1 MIGSNQ
7 GLPVM
12 SESRQVSVLEATRQL
27 TRLKRAGLTGAFGF
41 VLASASSY
49 IAFRGFMTLALALFA
64 AGVLLMCLALWVSF
78 RTVKC
83 PKCGDRWLQTAMRL
97 QGSGNWLFWLLSID
111 SCPRCGE
118 TAAALRD
125 GRETGS

>member
-1 MIGSNQ
+1 
-7 GLPVM
+7 M

-27 TRLKRAGLTGAFGF
+27 SRLKRAGLTGAFGF

-49 IAFRGFMTLALALFA
+49 IAFRGYMEFATALFVV
-64 AGVLLMCLALWVSF
+64 GILLMCLALWVSF
-78 RTVKC
+78 RRVKC

-118 TAAALRD
+118 TATALRD
-125 GRETGS
+125 GRDAES